1 MIRFTFNTHFQ
12 PFPFADGRRRCAGFT
27 MIELLIAMAMG
38 LILLAA
44 VYSVFL
50 VQNKELRKQEQ
61 ITEMQQNARM
71 AMEMISRDLMMA
83 GFGGYNA
90 TAILPRC
97 AGTTTATN
105 APCVGITAAN
115 SNSIS
120 FTMDVTDNAGTGG
133 PDGDRDDPQENITYN
148 VYPSDGVPALGRK
161 SSTSVNR
168 MPVVENVS
176 ALSFTYLP
184 ATGTTATTNL
194 ADIRRIQ
201 ISITTRT
208 ANVDPGT
215 GNYRYFTLTSTVTPR
230 NLLLPGF

>member
-1 MIRFTFNTHFQ
+1 
-12 PFPFADGRRRCAGFT
+12 

-50 VQNKELRKQEQ
+50 VQNKELRNQEQ

-83 GFGGYNA
+83 GFGFNA
-90 TAILPRC
+90 TTILPRC
-97 AGTTTATN
+97 TGTTTATN

-115 SNSIS
+115 ANSIS

-133 PDGDRDDPQENITYN
+133 PDGDRDDANENITYD
-148 VYPSDGVPALGRK
+148 VYTSGGVPALGRK
-161 SSTSVNR
+161 SSTSASK

-194 ADIRRIQ
+194 ADVRRIQ

-208 ANVDPGT
+208 ANVDPST
-215 GNYRYFTLTSTVTPR
+215 GNYRYFTLTSIVTPR
-230 NLLLPGF
+230 NLLLPGV